1 MSYQAKDTMTNKLI
15 TIDWKASLTNAFEL
29 MKKNSIRHL
38 PVRNDDSVIV
48 GMLSERDLLRAM
60 RSDYS
65 KDHLV
70 PAEYTQ
76 FSAEAVVR
84 EYMNWP
90 VKTVSKKENLEQ
102 VVHKMLHD
110 KISSVLVVDEDQEL
124 VGIITTDDLI
134 SLLLTFLREDSEKK
148 NMNVGNLFD
157 SDWIQ
162 TTLLI

>member
-1 MSYQAKDTMTNKLI
+1 MSYQAKDTMTNSLI
-15 TIDWKASLTNAFEL
+15 TIDWKASLTTAYEL
-29 MKKNSIRHL
+29 MKENNIRHL
-38 PVRNDDSVIV
+38 PVRNDEAVVV

-60 RSDYS
+60 KSDFT

-84 EYMNWP
+84 DYMNWP

-102 VVHKMLHD
+102 VVHKMLRE
-110 KISSVLVVDEDQEL
+110 KISSVLVIDQDQEL

-148 NMNVGNLFD
+148 SMEVGRLFD
-157 SDWIQ
+157 TDWLP
-162 TTLLI
+162 TTILL